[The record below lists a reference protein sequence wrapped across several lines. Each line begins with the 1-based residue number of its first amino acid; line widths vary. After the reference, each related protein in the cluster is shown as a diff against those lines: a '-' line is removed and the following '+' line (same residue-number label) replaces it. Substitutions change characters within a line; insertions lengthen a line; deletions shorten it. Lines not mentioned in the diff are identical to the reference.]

1 MAVYRMS
8 CSVAPPRARPAV
20 TASEFRN
27 ELVSLGT
34 CFCPDGQVP
43 YILNSGRH
51 APDCHAD
58 ERWVEDFD
66 AMLASVVADAEARG
80 RQHGLLAAALG
91 IQSAYTARQRDV
103 VMPDHEEKPMEHHL
117 YAATLYIDREVTA
130 RAMGAVIDVAAE
142 ATDGR

>member
-1 MAVYRMS
+1 M
-8 CSVAPPRARPAV
+8 

-80 RQHGLLAAALG
+80 RQHGLLAACMWTLGEKESYENHPHRRAIQTLKWDAFDRGRWLG
-91 IQSAYTARQRDV
+91 IVNGLDALERLDPT
-103 VMPDHEEKPMEHHL
+103 P
-117 YAATLYIDREVTA
+117 
-130 RAMGAVIDVAAE
+130 RAPSDTTFVE
-142 ATDGR
+142 ASDGR

>member
-1 MAVYRMS
+1 M
-8 CSVAPPRARPAV
+8 
-20 TASEFRN
+20 TAAEFRD
-27 ELVSLGT
+27 ELVNLGT

-80 RQHGLLAAALG
+80 RQQALDAFTIALRPFIDHNAKMLRMVFG
-91 IQSAYTARQRDV
+91 GGAYIERPEFNTLIDLIDHDATARG
-103 VMPDHEEKPMEHHL
+103 
-117 YAATLYIDREVTA
+117 I
-130 RAMGAVIDVAAE
+130 VALSTE